1 MNEDFDQQFKSLTGH
16 APLLWQR
23 RLYEAR
29 FAGDSLPA
37 VIDLP
42 TGLGKTMV
50 MAIWLI
56 ARAKHPDKVPTR
68 LVYVVDR
75 RTVVDQ
81 ATDLAIKIRDNAKS
95 TLGLGLAI
103 STLRGQL
110 ADNREWSRDPIR
122 PAIVIGTV
130 DLIGSALLFSGY
142 RSGYKYRPHEAGLLG
157 MDSLLVLDE
166 AHLSKPFEKL
176 LESIESFNKPGGA
189 GGLPA
194 NVKPLKVIRMSATS
208 LGENAKRFK
217 LEDSDLE
224 DTTIRERFAA
234 RKTLTI
240 KTLNDKDK
248 LTDKLAN
255 AATSLASQAE
265 LKGNRIVVFVRRPD
279 DASKIAD
286 AIRNHGGTRN
296 KPGPYADSVEV
307 LTGTLRGL
315 ERDELVEKPVLKRFL
330 DGDERPGEKTDPVFL
345 VSTSAGEVGMDLNA
359 DHMVCDATTIDS
371 LIQRLGRVNRR
382 GGKDRHAT
390 VILVREPTK
399 KKDGKPVELKGLD
412 LAIAKTLKLLEG
424 VTDVSPKNI
433 AALKSSKHWSEIP
446 QGETKSRYELAC
458 SPEPTT
464 VPLTDILL
472 DNWSMTSIVEP
483 MPGRP
488 EVGPW
493 LRGIEQEQSQT
504 LVAWRAEV
512 EPIDGEYLPAKAL
525 TAILSKHPIRPHE
538 SLAVNSSY
546 LIKEFLAKIPKLKDR
561 PENLMST
568 RVAVR
573 LPGGQVLWRSLQEL
587 NDDPSILYS
596 QSTLILP
603 ATFGGLEGG
612 MLNADAIPKVR
623 KPDEAPA
630 PSLDRADESGYEP
643 NKEGRVRLRMLIERT
658 DDGWRPRALPGG
670 AAIPSDLSF
679 EPTYERTTGL
689 FNVLKKAG
697 FRVRLVRPIAFDD
710 EDEPVRSLVVLAP
723 IGDAKKKVDQLLTD
737 HVAAVERHAKAI
749 ADALAL
755 GTTDPLRAALEFAA
769 KWHDEGKKAEVWQHF
784 AYGSVEDGKWLG
796 KMAVT
801 RDAGTTLRGYRHEF
815 GSLLRVQH
823 PDRRR
828 TMGCNLPTDLATR
841 DLALH
846 LIATHHGGGRPHFPV
861 ATYRDF
867 EDVADAMHVESIQ
880 RFAGLQRKYGW
891 WGLAWLENLLRCA
904 DQLASAEAGSDGDED
919 EPEGGGK

>member
-371 LIQRLGRVNRR
+371 FIQRLGRVNRR
-382 GGKDRHAT
+382 GYGDAKVA
-390 VILVREPTK
+390 LVRPSELPDKSDFEKAVKQCASLLTDGMSLSPQAMADFKRSLTAEQLKAASSPDVPT
-399 KKDGKPVELKGLD
+399 VE
-412 LAIAKTLKLLEG
+412 
-424 VTDVSPKNI
+424 
-433 AALKSSKHWSEIP
+433 
-446 QGETKSRYELAC
+446 
-458 SPEPTT
+458 
-464 VPLTDILL
+464 LTDILL

-493 LRGIEQEQSQT
+493 LRGITEWEPPQT
-504 LVAWRAEV
+504 TIAWRAELDLPGFAQLDQHDV
-512 EPIDGEYLPAKAL
+512 EEWFDTHRIL
-525 TAILSKHPIRPHE
+525 THETLADRADRVAGTLVDRWNTLEE
-538 SLAVNSSY
+538 SLPFNELDLLRRATVVV
-546 LIKEFLAKIPKLKDR
+546 DR
-561 PENLMST
+561 AGLRLMT
-568 RVAVR
+568 VGDFMNRIRDRNGKPVDEAIR
-573 LPGGQVLWRSLQEL
+573 GA
-587 NDDPSILYS
+587 SI
-596 QSTLILP
+596 ILP
-603 ATFGGLEGG
+603 ASFGGIERGKGL
-612 MLNADAIPKVR
+612 LDADAPQVPKDEEKQPADEQAKAREQRKLSSDVADVRGRYREIVESNEQGESESRPLIGGQPPSQSARFALTLESGDDRTLKLVSYVARVEKPDTGQRPQSLEDHVRDVR
-623 KPDEAPA
+623 K
-630 PSLDRADESGYEP
+630 RADDLINGLQLAEADP
-643 NKEGRVRLRMLIERT
+643 IRLAVGLAADWHDHGKNRDRWQRMLIFPKNFT
-658 DDGWRPRALPGG
+658 LPGK
-670 AAIPSDLSF
+670 PM
-679 EPTYERTTGL
+679 
-689 FNVLKKAG
+689 
-697 FRVRLVRPIAFDD
+697 
-710 EDEPVRSLVVLAP
+710 
-723 IGDAKKKVDQLLTD
+723 AKSGG
-737 HVAAVERHAKAI
+737 EMRR
-749 ADALAL
+749 
-755 GTTDPLRAALEFAA
+755 DP
-769 KWHDEGKKAEVWQHF
+769 
-784 AYGSVEDGKWLG
+784 
-796 KMAVT
+796 
-801 RDAGTTLRGYRHEF
+801 RGYRHEF
-815 GSLLRVQH
+815 GSLREFMDGFSNGKLLDSSGEPISRDVF
-823 PDRRR
+823 
-828 TMGCNLPTDLATR
+828 DLAM
-841 DLALH
+841 H
-846 LIATHHGGGRPHFPV
+846 LIAAHHGRGRPHFPKGGFDPD
-861 ATYRDF
+861 A
-867 EDVADAMHVESIQ
+867 EDRSDEIHTAAIQ
-880 RFAGLQRKYGW
+880 RFARLQRKYGW

-904 DQLASAEAGSDGDED
+904 DQLASAEAGSDGNKDES
-919 EPEGGGK
+919 EGAGK